1 MSVADKLITIA
12 NNTPL
17 VCERLYTKKT
27 VSGNPVVVDDVSSTE
42 HNLELRVTSKNLI
55 TFPYLQSTKKL
66 NGITVTANDDGT
78 ISASG
83 TATADTTI
91 YFDLCVKD
99 FGTTNIY
106 SGFAY
111 DNGYAVKDCT
121 YDAGNK
127 KTYISISVKNGEE
140 INNTYYPQIELGST
154 ATPYTPYK
162 TEFEGVEVSRYGK
175 NLISTDNIEV
185 SGTGAWTSKILTKQP
200 LPDGTYTFS
209 CEYEN
214 LTENITTIGIVV
226 RDIDEKWIGET
237 YGNNGTI
244 KLTFSTTNG
253 ISIYLYSN
261 MGSPSTFTDIIF
273 KNIQLELGS
282 TVTEY
287 EPYKEPQTA
296 TANADGIVE
305 GLRSVSPNMTLL
317 ADNTVNIE
325 CTYKSGSNPTANEKF
340 IELQEAFA
348 NAKEIIQKYKIKMEK

>member
-1 MSVADKLITIA
+1 MSIADKLITIA

-17 VCERLYTKKT
+17 VCANLSTTETAK
-27 VSGNPVVVDDVSSTE
+27 GNPITVGDVSDIE
-42 HNLELRVTSKNLI
+42 HNLGLRVTSKNLI
-55 TFPYLQSTKKL
+55 PFPYLQSTKEL
-66 NGITVTANDDGT
+66 NGITVIVNDNGT

-99 FGTTNIY
+99 FGTTNMY

-154 ATPYTPYK
+154 VTPYTPYR

-175 NLISTDNIEV
+175 NLFDINSYTNKMYVDISKFNVGDNISISTENNYNFKIANTSGATPLWQETKVNKSTITLTQTLKDCGKLFIVNRTTWIAETKDN
-185 SGTGAWTSKILTKQP
+185 L
-200 LPDGTYTFS
+200 
-209 CEYEN
+209 
-214 LTENITTIGIVV
+214 
-226 RDIDEKWIGET
+226 
-237 YGNNGTI
+237 
-244 KLTFSTTNG
+244 
-253 ISIYLYSN
+253 ISQQV
-261 MGSPSTFTDIIF
+261 
-273 KNIQLELGS
+273 QLELGS

-296 TANADGIVE
+296 TANSDGTVE
-305 GLRSVSPNMTLL
+305 GLTSVSPNMTLL
-317 ADNTVNIE
+317 ADNSVSIE
-325 CTYKSGSNPTANEKF
+325 CSYKSGGNPTANEKF

-348 NAKEIIQKYKIKMEK
+348 NAKEVIRNYIGGGQDVMA